1 MAIKK
6 FKPYTP
12 TSRYKTV
19 LDFSDLDKVRPAK
32 QLVEYLPYRAGR
44 SASTGRQTIWWR
56 GGRHKRLYRRIDFK
70 RDKVDVPGV
79 VATIEYDPNRS
90 ARIAL
95 IKYADGEQR
104 YILAPDGLERGQKLL
119 SSDSAPIR
127 PGNSL
132 PLEKIPVGTVVHNI
146 EMQKGRGGQIARSAG
161 SFATIA
167 GRDGDY
173 MILKMPSGELRR
185 ILKTCRAT
193 VGQVGNRERNLISLG
208 KAGRKRWMG
217 KRPHVRG
224 VAMNPV
230 DHPLGG
236 GEGKSSGGR
245 HPVTPW
251 GQPTRG
257 YKTRKKNKPS
267 DRFIAQRRI
276 NKRIGR

>member
-32 QLVEYLPYRAGR
+32 HLVEYLPYRAGR
-44 SASTGRQTIWWR
+44 SATTGRQTIWWR

-119 SSDSAPIR
+119 SSDTAPIR
-127 PGNSL
+127 PGNAL